1 MKEPAVSADPTQVLA
16 FETDCHIFD
25 GCGFPAPGLHSFL
38 FKPLI
43 GHGGTGTSWYFDKTM
58 LLAVLGSIIIVVFF
72 WAAFRKPKLV
82 PGKLQMVAEAGYDFV
97 RRGIVYETIGKREG
111 EKYVPLVVSLF
122 FFVWMMNLWS
132 IIPLAQFPVTAIISY
147 PVGLALIVYVLWV
160 SLTFKRHG
168 FVGALKNFT
177 GYDKSLGPVLPL
189 AMVIEFFSNLLV
201 RPFTHA
207 VRLFANMFAGHT
219 LILLFT
225 IASWYLLNGIG
236 IAYAAVSFVM
246 VLVMTAFELFI
257 QALQAYVFV
266 LLTCT
271 FIQGALSGHGDDHA
285 DHAEPA
291 REKQAVLAEAH

>member
-38 FKPLI
+38 FKPLL
-43 GHGGTGTSWYFDKTM
+43 GDGDSNVYFNKTM
-58 LLAVLGSIIIVVFF
+58 LLALLGSVIVVGIF
-72 WAAFRKPKLV
+72 WAAFRKPKVV
-82 PGKLQMVAEAGYDFV
+82 PGKLQMVAESGYDFI
-97 RRGIVYETIGKREG
+97 RRGVVYETIGKKEG

-122 FFVWMMNLWS
+122 FFIWMMNIWS
-132 IIPLAQFPVTAIISY
+132 IVPVAQFPVTAIISY
-147 PVGLALIVYVLWV
+147 PAVLAGIVYIIWV

-168 FVGALKNFT
+168 FVGAFKNFT

-189 AMVIEFFSNLLV
+189 AMFIEFLSNLIV

-219 LILLFT
+219 LLLLFT

-236 IAYAAVSFVM
+236 IAYAGVSFIM

-271 FIQGALSGHGDDHA
+271 FIQGAL
-285 DHAEPA
+285 AEN
-291 REKQAVLAEAH
+291 H

>member
-38 FKPLI
+38 FEPLV
-43 GHGGTGTSWYFDKTM
+43 GGADSSVYFNKTM
-58 LLAVLGSIIIVVFF
+58 LLALLGSLIIVGFF
-72 WAAFRKPKLV
+72 WAAFRKPKVV
-82 PGKLQMVAEAGYDFV
+82 PGKLQIVAEAGYDFV
-97 RRGIVYETIGKREG
+97 RRNVVYEIIGKKEG
-111 EKYVPLVVSLF
+111 EKYVPLIVSLF

-132 IIPLAQFPVTAIISY
+132 IVPVAQFPVTAIISY
-147 PVGLALIVYVLWV
+147 PAGLAAIVYVVWV

-168 FVGALKNFT
+168 FVGAFKNFS
-177 GYDKSLGPVLPL
+177 GYDKSLGAVLPL
-189 AMVIEFFSNLLV
+189 SMTIELFSNLLV

-219 LILLFT
+219 LLLLFT

-236 IAYAAVSFVM
+236 IAYAGVSFVM
-246 VLVMTAFELFI
+246 VIVMTVFELFI

-266 LLTCT
+266 LLTCS
-271 FIQGALSGHGDDHA
+271 FIQGAL
-285 DHAEPA
+285 AE
-291 REKQAVLAEAH
+291 HH